1 MQLMIKK
8 RKKSSIFFNLILI
21 VSLVIFVLIL
31 YSQTN
36 LFSDL
41 GKNIKPIGKPT
52 YTPSKLTWF
61 EHFRGIENIPKSKDK
76 NDSSSSGGSTGFN
89 YQGFKK

>member
-1 MQLMIKK
+1 MVKK
-8 RKKSSIFFNLILI
+8 RKKSNIFFNLILI
-21 VSLVIFVLIL
+21 VSLTIFVLIL

-41 GKNIKPIGKPT
+41 GKNIKSSKPT
-52 YTPSKLTWF
+52 HTPSKLTWF
-61 EHFRGIENIPKSKDK
+61 EHFKGIENIPKSKDK
-76 NDSSSSGGSTGFN
+76 NDSPPSGGSTGFN